1 MFDIQLLDTYREDN
15 RLEAKKAR
23 GGLPHSL
30 WETYSAFANTDGGLI
45 LIGADEQQD
54 GTLIPTGLTEEEV
67 RKMKK
72 QFWDIINNR
81 QKVSDNILTDKE
93 VYPEQ
98 FDGSVILVINVPR
111 AQRERRPVYI
121 GGDIFSGTYKRNS
134 SGDYHCTKDEVRSML
149 RDQGSQTVDTK
160 ILTGMNLSVLNP
172 DSILAFRMN
181 HRNTQLNHP
190 WSNLTDEEFL
200 IRIGAAAISDT
211 DGKAH
216 PTGAGLLM
224 FGNEYEIVREYPN
237 YFLDFRE
244 MVNDITEWTDRIWS
258 TSGDWSGNVFD
269 FYRRIVTRIVQD
281 LKVPFRLEGL
291 YRIDDTPQHKAVR
304 EALAN
309 CLVNADYYGRGGV
322 VVRKHRDRLVF
333 ENPGTIRIGKE
344 KMLEGGLSDPRNSV
358 IIKMF
363 SMLHIGERAGS
374 GIHRI
379 ISAWSAAG
387 YENPIIEEHIGNI
400 ERTTLTLPLTQA
412 SKGTQEML
420 KGTQETTEGT
430 QESIRENG
438 STDTSNG
445 ESNQQAS
452 ALKKSTQE
460 PLKGTQKNI
469 IKVPKKTIR
478 KNGAIELGKTATAI
492 LNAIIV
498 QPTVTREMLAE
509 QLKISDATIKKH
521 LKNFRDMGLIERVG
535 PNKGGHWKV
544 KK

>member
-15 RLEAKKAR
+15 RLEAKKAK

-30 WETYSAFANTDGGLI
+30 WETYSAFANTDGGII

-67 RKMKK
+67 KKMQK

-93 VYPEQ
+93 VYPQ
-98 FDGSVILVINVPR
+98 PLNGSVILVVNVPR

-121 GGDIFSGTYKRNS
+121 NGDIFSGTYKRNS
-134 SGDYHCTKDEVRSML
+134 SGDYHCTKEEIRSML
-149 RDQGSQTVDTK
+149 RDQGSQTIDTK
-160 ILTGMNLSVLNP
+160 ILTGMTLSVLNP
-172 DSILAFRMN
+172 ESILAFRMN
-181 HRNTQLNHP
+181 HRNTQHNHP
-190 WSNLTDEEFL
+190 WSDLTDEEFL

-211 DGKAH
+211 DGKPH

-269 FYRRIVTRIVQD
+269 FYRRIVTKLVQD
-281 LKVPFRLEGL
+281 LKVPFRLEGI

-322 VVRKHRDRLVF
+322 VVRKHRDRLIF

-374 GIHRI
+374 GMNRI
-379 ISAWSAAG
+379 ISAWSAVG
-387 YENPIIEEHIGNI
+387 YENPIIEEQIGNI

-412 SKGTQEML
+412 SKGTQKRGAQKTL
-420 KGTQETTEGT
+420 KGAQKND
-430 QESIRENG
+430 SA
-438 STDTSNG
+438 DTSNG
-445 ESNQQAS
+445 ESAQKRGAQKTS
-452 ALKKSTQE
+452 KSTQ
-460 PLKGTQKNI
+460 KRGAQKNA
-469 IKVPKKTIR
+469 P
-478 KNGAIELGKTATAI
+478 IEFSKTATAI

-509 QLKISDATIKKH
+509 QLNVSDSTIKKH
-521 LKNFRDMGLIERVG
+521 LKKFKDLDLVERIG
-535 PNKGGHWKV
+535 PDKGGYWKV

>member
-1 MFDIQLLDTYREDN
+1 MPYTMFDITLLDTYREDN
-15 RLEAKKAR
+15 RLEAKKAK
-23 GGLPHSL
+23 GGLTHSL

-45 LIGADEQQD
+45 LIGANEQQD

-111 AQRERRPVYI
+111 AKREHRPVYI
-121 GGDIFSGTYKRNS
+121 GGDLFSGTYKRNS
-134 SGDYHCTKDEVRSML
+134 SGDYHCTKEEIRSML

-160 ILTGMNLSVLNP
+160 ILTGMNLSVLNQ
-172 DSILAFRMN
+172 DSIMAFRMN

-190 WSNLTDEEFL
+190 WSNLKDEEFL

-379 ISAWSAAG
+379 ISAWSSAG
-387 YENPIIEEHIGNI
+387 YENPIIEEQIGNI
-400 ERTTLTLPLTQA
+400 ERTILTLPLTQA

-420 KGTQETTEGT
+420 KGTQETAKGT
-430 QESIRENG
+430 QESTQKNG

-445 ESNQQAS
+445 ECVQKRGVRKVPRKYPES
-452 ALKKSTQE
+452 
-460 PLKGTQKNI
+460 TQKNHSDYPQEI
-469 IKVPKKTIR
+469 
-478 KNGAIELGKTATAI
+478 NGVFLTRTAIAI

-498 QPTVTREMLAE
+498 EPSITREILSE
-509 QLKISDATIKKH
+509 QLKVSDSTIKKY
-521 LKNFRDMGLIERVG
+521 LKQFKDLDLIERIG
-535 PNKGGHWKV
+535 PDKGGYWKV

>member
-1 MFDIQLLDTYREDN
+1 MQYTMFDIQSLDKYREDN
-15 RLEAKKAR
+15 RLEAKKAK

-45 LIGADEQQD
+45 LIGANEQQD

-121 GGDIFSGTYKRNS
+121 NGDIFSGTYKRNS
-134 SGDYHCTKDEVRSML
+134 SGDYHCTKEEIRAML
-149 RDQGSQTVDTK
+149 RDHGPETIDTK
-160 ILTGMNLSVLNP
+160 ILDSFDLSALNTE
-172 DSILAFRMN
+172 SIYAFRMSF
-181 HRNTQLNHP
+181 RNTHAAHP
-190 WSNLTDEEFL
+190 WDQLSDEDFL
-200 IRIGAAAISDT
+200 IKIGAAVKDT
-211 DGKAH
+211 TAGKVH

-224 FGNEYEIVREYPN
+224 FGNEYEIIREYPN

-291 YRIDDTPQHKAVR
+291 YRIDDTPQHKAVH
-304 EALAN
+304 EA
-309 CLVNADYYGRGGV
+309 LVNADYYGRGGV

-358 IIKMF
+358 VIKMF

-387 YENPIIEEHIGNI
+387 YENPQITEHIGDI
-400 ERTTLTLPLTQA
+400 ERTTLTLPLTLA
-412 SKGTQEML
+412 AKSI
-420 KGTQETTEGT
+420 
-430 QESIRENG
+430 QES
-438 STDTSNG
+438 
-445 ESNQQAS
+445 A
-452 ALKKSTQE
+452 KSTQKRGV
-460 PLKGTQKNI
+460 LKTSDGALKNAPTDTLIAKSTQKRGVL
-469 IKVPKKTIR
+469 KTSEGTLKKGVL
-478 KNGAIELGKTATAI
+478 KNDPVKFGKTATAI

-509 QLKISDATIKKH
+509 QLKVSLSTIKKH
-521 LKNFRDMGLIERVG
+521 IKRFKDLGLIERIG
-535 PNKGGHWKV
+535 PDKGGHWKV

>member
-1 MFDIQLLDTYREDN
+1 
-15 RLEAKKAR
+15 
-23 GGLPHSL
+23 
-30 WETYSAFANTDGGLI
+30 
-45 LIGADEQQD
+45 
-54 GTLIPTGLTEEEV
+54 
-67 RKMKK
+67 
-72 QFWDIINNR
+72 
-81 QKVSDNILTDKE
+81 
-93 VYPEQ
+93 
-98 FDGSVILVINVPR
+98 
-111 AQRERRPVYI
+111 
-121 GGDIFSGTYKRNS
+121 
-134 SGDYHCTKDEVRSML
+134 ML

-172 DSILAFRMN
+172 ESILAFRMN

-309 CLVNADYYGRGGV
+309 CLVNTDYYGRGGV

-374 GIHRI
+374 GMNRI

-420 KGTQETTEGT
+420 KGTQETAEGT
-430 QESIRENG
+430 QKRGVLKTSEGVLKNT
-438 STDTSNG
+438 STDTLNTK
-445 ESNQQAS
+445 S
-452 ALKKSTQE
+452 AQKGGVLKTSEGTLKKGV
-460 PLKGTQKNI
+460 L
-469 IKVPKKTIR
+469 
-478 KNGAIELGKTATAI
+478 KNGSVEFGKTATAI

-498 QPTVTREMLAE
+498 QPTVTREMLAD
-509 QLKISDATIKKH
+509 QLKVSLSTIKKH
-521 LKNFRDMGLIERVG
+521 LKRFKDLGLIERIG
-535 PNKGGHWKV
+535 PDKGGHWKV

>member
-1 MFDIQLLDTYREDN
+1 MFDIKQFATYREDN
-15 RLEAKKAR
+15 RLEAKKAK
-23 GGLPHSL
+23 GGLPHCL

-45 LIGADEQQD
+45 LIGADEKQD
-54 GTLIPTGLTEEEV
+54 GTLIPTGLTEDEV
-67 RKMKK
+67 GKMKK

-93 VYPEQ
+93 VYPQ
-98 FDGSVILVINVPR
+98 QLDGSVILVVNVPR
-111 AQRERRPVYI
+111 AHRERRPVYI
-121 GGDIFSGTYKRNS
+121 NGDIFSGTYKRNS
-134 SGDYHCTKDEVRSML
+134 SGDYHCTKEEVRSML

-374 GIHRI
+374 GMNRI

-420 KGTQETTEGT
+420 KGTQETAEGT
-430 QESIRENG
+430 QKRGVLKTSEGVLKNT
-438 STDTSNG
+438 STDTLNTK
-445 ESNQQAS
+445 S
-452 ALKKSTQE
+452 AQKGGVLKTSEGTLKKGV
-460 PLKGTQKNI
+460 L
-469 IKVPKKTIR
+469 
-478 KNGAIELGKTATAI
+478 KNGSVEFGKTATAI

-498 QPTVTREMLAE
+498 QPTVTREMLAD
-509 QLKISDATIKKH
+509 QLKVSLSTIKKH
-521 LKNFRDMGLIERVG
+521 LKRFKDLGLIERIG
-535 PNKGGHWKV
+535 PDKGGHWKV

>member
-1 MFDIQLLDTYREDN
+1 
-15 RLEAKKAR
+15 
-23 GGLPHSL
+23 
-30 WETYSAFANTDGGLI
+30 
-45 LIGADEQQD
+45 
-54 GTLIPTGLTEEEV
+54 
-67 RKMKK
+67 MKK

-93 VYPEQ
+93 VYPQ
-98 FDGSVILVINVPR
+98 QLDGSVILVVNVPR
-111 AQRERRPVYI
+111 VHRERRPVYI
-121 GGDIFSGTYKRNS
+121 NGDIFSGTYKRNS
-134 SGDYHCTKDEVRSML
+134 SGDYHCTKEEVRSML

-309 CLVNADYYGRGGV
+309 CLVNA
-322 VVRKHRDRLVF
+322 
-333 ENPGTIRIGKE
+333 
-344 KMLEGGLSDPRNSV
+344 V

-412 SKGTQEML
+412 SKGTQEIF
-420 KGTQETTEGT
+420 KGTQETAKGT
-430 QESIRENG
+430 QESTQENG
-438 STDTSNG
+438 STDASNG
-445 ESNQQAS
+445 ESTQKAGV
-452 ALKKSTQE
+452 LKKSTQE
-460 PLKGTQKNI
+460 PLKGTQENI

>member
-1 MFDIQLLDTYREDN
+1 MPYTMFDIQSLDKYREDN
-15 RLEAKKAR
+15 RLEAKKAK

-45 LIGADEQQD
+45 LIGANEQQD

-93 VYPEQ
+93 VYPEHL
-98 FDGSVILVINVPR
+98 DGSVILVVDVPR

-172 DSILAFRMN
+172 ESILAFRMN

-224 FGNEYEIVREYPN
+224 FGNEYEIVREYPD

-333 ENPGTIRIGKE
+333 ENPGTIRIGKAL
-344 KMLEGGLSDPRNSV
+344 MLEGGHSDPRNSV
-358 IIKMF
+358 VIKMF

-387 YENPIIEEHIGNI
+387 YDAPLITERIGNF
-400 ERTTLTLPLTQA
+400 ERTTLTLPLTLA
-412 SKGTQEML
+412 
-420 KGTQETTEGT
+420 
-430 QESIRENG
+430 
-438 STDTSNG
+438 
-445 ESNQQAS
+445 A
-452 ALKKSTQE
+452 KSTQE
-460 PLKGTQKNI
+460 SAKSTQNRGVLKTSEGTLKNAPTDTLIAKSTQKRGVL
-469 IKVPKKTIR
+469 KTSEGTLKKGVL
-478 KNGAIELGKTATAI
+478 KNDPVKFGKTATAI
-492 LNAIIV
+492 INAIIV

-509 QLKISDATIKKH
+509 QLKVSLSTIKKH
-521 LKNFRDMGLIERVG
+521 LKRFKDLGLIERIG
-535 PNKGGHWKV
+535 PDKGGHWKV

>member
-1 MFDIQLLDTYREDN
+1 
-15 RLEAKKAR
+15 
-23 GGLPHSL
+23 
-30 WETYSAFANTDGGLI
+30 
-45 LIGADEQQD
+45 
-54 GTLIPTGLTEEEV
+54 
-67 RKMKK
+67 MKK

-93 VYPEQ
+93 VYPQ
-98 FDGSVILVINVPR
+98 QLDGSVILVVNVPR
-111 AQRERRPVYI
+111 VHRERRPVYI
-121 GGDIFSGTYKRNS
+121 NGDIFSGTYKRNS
-134 SGDYHCTKDEVRSML
+134 SGDYHCTKEEVRSML

-181 HRNTQLNHP
+181 HRNPQLNHP

-309 CLVNADYYGRGGV
+309 CLVN
-322 VVRKHRDRLVF
+322 
-333 ENPGTIRIGKE
+333 
-344 KMLEGGLSDPRNSV
+344 SV

-412 SKGTQEML
+412 SKGTQEIF
-420 KGTQETTEGT
+420 KGTQETAKDT
-430 QESIRENG
+430 QESTQENG
-438 STDTSNG
+438 STDASNG
-445 ESNQQAS
+445 ESTQKAGV
-452 ALKKSTQE
+452 LKKSTQE
-460 PLKGTQKNI
+460 PLKGTQENI

>member
-1 MFDIQLLDTYREDN
+1 MFDIQSLDKYREDN
-15 RLEAKKAR
+15 RLEAKKAK

-45 LIGADEQQD
+45 LIGANEQQD

-93 VYPEQ
+93 VYPEHL
-98 FDGSVILVINVPR
+98 DGSVILVVDVPR

-172 DSILAFRMN
+172 ESILAFRMN

-224 FGNEYEIVREYPN
+224 FGNEYEIVREYPD

-304 EALAN
+304 EAL
-309 CLVNADYYGRGGV
+309 VNADYYGRGGV

-333 ENPGTIRIGKE
+333 ENPGTIRIGKAL
-344 KMLEGGLSDPRNSV
+344 MLEGGHSDPRNSV
-358 IIKMF
+358 VIKMF

-387 YENPIIEEHIGNI
+387 YDAPLITERIGNF
-400 ERTTLTLPLTQA
+400 ERTTLTLPLTLA
-412 SKGTQEML
+412 
-420 KGTQETTEGT
+420 
-430 QESIRENG
+430 
-438 STDTSNG
+438 
-445 ESNQQAS
+445 A
-452 ALKKSTQE
+452 KSTQE
-460 PLKGTQKNI
+460 SAKSTQKRGVL
-469 IKVPKKTIR
+469 KTSEGTLKKGVL
-478 KNGAIELGKTATAI
+478 KNDPVKFGKTATAI
-492 LNAIIV
+492 INAIIV

-509 QLKISDATIKKH
+509 QLKVSLSTIKKH
-521 LKNFRDMGLIERVG
+521 LKRFKDLGLIERIG
-535 PNKGGHWKV
+535 PDKGGHWKV

>member
-45 LIGADEQQD
+45 LIGADEKQD
-54 GTLIPTGLTEEEV
+54 GTLIPTGLTEDEV
-67 RKMKK
+67 GKMKK

-93 VYPEQ
+93 VYPEKL
-98 FDGSVILVINVPR
+98 DGSVILVVNVPR

-121 GGDIFSGTYKRNS
+121 NGDIFSGTYKRNS

-190 WSNLTDEEFL
+190 WSNLTDKEFL

-244 MVNDITEWTDRIWS
+244 MVNDITEWTDRIALS
-258 TSGDWSGNVFD
+258 RTSRS
-269 FYRRIVTRIVQD
+269 
-281 LKVPFRLEGL
+281 
-291 YRIDDTPQHKAVR
+291 H
-304 EALAN
+304 
-309 CLVNADYYGRGGV
+309 
-322 VVRKHRDRLVF
+322 
-333 ENPGTIRIGKE
+333 
-344 KMLEGGLSDPRNSV
+344 
-358 IIKMF
+358 
-363 SMLHIGERAGS
+363 
-374 GIHRI
+374 
-379 ISAWSAAG
+379 
-387 YENPIIEEHIGNI
+387 
-400 ERTTLTLPLTQA
+400 
-412 SKGTQEML
+412 
-420 KGTQETTEGT
+420 
-430 QESIRENG
+430 
-438 STDTSNG
+438 
-445 ESNQQAS
+445 S
-452 ALKKSTQE
+452 ALKDFTASMTRPSTKPSAK
-460 PLKGTQKNI
+460 PL
-469 IKVPKKTIR
+469 
-478 KNGAIELGKTATAI
+478 
-492 LNAIIV
+492 
-498 QPTVTREMLAE
+498 PTVSSTLTTTAEAASSSSNTVTASSSRTPAPSESEKKRCSKVACPTRETLSSSRCS
-509 QLKISDATIKKH
+509 QCYT
-521 LKNFRDMGLIERVG
+521 
-535 PNKGGHWKV
+535 
-544 KK
+544 

>member
-15 RLEAKKAR
+15 RLEAKKAK

-45 LIGADEQQD
+45 LIGANEQQD

-93 VYPEQ
+93 VYPEHL
-98 FDGSVILVINVPR
+98 DGSVILVVDVPR

-172 DSILAFRMN
+172 ESILAFRMN

-224 FGNEYEIVREYPN
+224 FGNEYEIVREFN
-237 YFLDFRE
+237 TYFLDYQEQYDADTR
-244 MVNDITEWTDRIWS
+244 WTDRIIS
-258 TSGDWSGNVFD
+258 SSGDWSGNVYD
-269 FYRRIVTRIVQD
+269 FYFRVYNKLIQD
-281 LKVPFRLEGL
+281 IKVPFKMEGGV
-291 YRIDDTPQHKAVR
+291 RVDDTSVHQALR

-309 CLVNADYYGRGGV
+309 CLVNADYYGRQGLVIIKKRDSITMSNPGGFRIEIDAAKSGGV
-322 VVRKHRDRLVF
+322 
-333 ENPGTIRIGKE
+333 
-344 KMLEGGLSDPRNSV
+344 SDPRNGTML
-358 IIKMF
+358 KMF
-363 SMLHIGERAGS
+363 NLIDIGERAGS
-374 GIHRI
+374 GIPNIFRVWREQGWAAPEI
-379 ISAWSAAG
+379 TEQLEPERTVLSLTFGKTSDKKQAIKMSGTTIYSRQKQSVIEYLTREIQADCRTISDLLGISAPRARAVLAKMVK
-387 YENPIIEEHIGNI
+387 EELIIAEGSNRN
-400 ERTTLTLPLTQA
+400 RTYR
-412 SKGTQEML
+412 L
-420 KGTQETTEGT
+420 K
-430 QESIRENG
+430 S
-438 STDTSNG
+438 
-445 ESNQQAS
+445 
-452 ALKKSTQE
+452 
-460 PLKGTQKNI
+460 
-469 IKVPKKTIR
+469 
-478 KNGAIELGKTATAI
+478 
-492 LNAIIV
+492 
-498 QPTVTREMLAE
+498 
-509 QLKISDATIKKH
+509 
-521 LKNFRDMGLIERVG
+521 
-535 PNKGGHWKV
+535 
-544 KK
+544 

>member
-45 LIGADEQQD
+45 LIGANEQQD

-81 QKVSDNILTDKE
+81 QKVSDNILTDKD
-93 VYPEQ
+93 VWPEEYN
-98 FDGSVILVINVPR
+98 GSHILVINVPR
-111 AQRERRPVYI
+111 AQRERKPIYI

-172 DSILAFRMN
+172 ESILAFRMN

-309 CLVNADYYGRGGV
+309 CLVNTDYYGRGGV

-374 GIHRI
+374 GMNRI

-420 KGTQETTEGT
+420 KGTQETAEGT
-430 QESIRENG
+430 QKRGVLKTSEGVLKNT
-438 STDTSNG
+438 STDTLNTK
-445 ESNQQAS
+445 S
-452 ALKKSTQE
+452 AQKGGVLKTSEGTLKKGV
-460 PLKGTQKNI
+460 L
-469 IKVPKKTIR
+469 
-478 KNGAIELGKTATAI
+478 KNGSVEFGKTATAI

-498 QPTVTREMLAE
+498 QPTVTREMLAD
-509 QLKISDATIKKH
+509 QLKVSLSTIKKH
-521 LKNFRDMGLIERVG
+521 LKRFKDLGLIERIG
-535 PNKGGHWKV
+535 PDKGGHWKV

>member
-1 MFDIQLLDTYREDN
+1 MGDLFSIR
-15 RLEAKKAR
+15 
-23 GGLPHSL
+23 
-30 WETYSAFANTDGGLI
+30 NTDGGLI
-45 LIGADEQQD
+45 LIGADEKQD
-54 GTLIPTGLTEEEV
+54 GTLIPTGLTEDEV
-67 RKMKK
+67 GKMKK

-93 VYPEQ
+93 VYPQ
-98 FDGSVILVINVPR
+98 QLDGSVILVVNVPR
-111 AQRERRPVYI
+111 AHRERRPVYI
-121 GGDIFSGTYKRNS
+121 NGDIFSGTYKRNS
-134 SGDYHCTKDEVRSML
+134 SGDYHCTKEEVRSML

-322 VVRKHRDRLVF
+322 VVGKHCDRIV
-333 ENPGTIRIGKE
+333 
-344 KMLEGGLSDPRNSV
+344 
-358 IIKMF
+358 
-363 SMLHIGERAGS
+363 
-374 GIHRI
+374 
-379 ISAWSAAG
+379 SAWSAAG

-412 SKGTQEML
+412 SKGTQEIF
-420 KGTQETTEGT
+420 KGTQETAKGT
-430 QESIRENG
+430 QESTQENG
-438 STDTSNG
+438 STDASNG
-445 ESNQQAS
+445 ESTQKAGV
-452 ALKKSTQE
+452 LKKSTQE
-460 PLKGTQKNI
+460 PLKGTQENI

>member
-45 LIGADEQQD
+45 LIGADEKQD
-54 GTLIPTGLTEEEV
+54 GTLIPTGLTEDEV
-67 RKMKK
+67 GKMKK

-93 VYPEQ
+93 VYPEKL
-98 FDGSVILVINVPR
+98 DGSVILVVNVPR

-121 GGDIFSGTYKRNS
+121 NGDIFSGTYKRNS

-190 WSNLTDEEFL
+190 WSNLTDKEFL

-309 CLVNADYYGRGGV
+309 CLVNADYYGRGGIV
-322 VVRKHRDRLVF
+322 ILKHRDRLVF

-344 KMLEGGLSDPRNSV
+344 K
-358 IIKMF
+358 I
-363 SMLHIGERAGS
+363 IGERAGS
-374 GIHRI
+374 GMNRI

-412 SKGTQEML
+412 SKSTQEML
-420 KGTQETTEGT
+420 KGTQETAKGT
-430 QESIRENG
+430 QKSTLENCF
-438 STDTSNG
+438 TDTSNG
-445 ESNQQAS
+445 ESIQQAS

-460 PLKGTQKNI
+460 MLKGTQENI

-478 KNGAIELGKTATAI
+478 KN
-492 LNAIIV
+492 
-498 QPTVTREMLAE
+498 
-509 QLKISDATIKKH
+509 
-521 LKNFRDMGLIERVG
+521 
-535 PNKGGHWKV
+535 
-544 KK
+544 

>member
-1 MFDIQLLDTYREDN
+1 
-15 RLEAKKAR
+15 
-23 GGLPHSL
+23 
-30 WETYSAFANTDGGLI
+30 
-45 LIGADEQQD
+45 
-54 GTLIPTGLTEEEV
+54 
-67 RKMKK
+67 
-72 QFWDIINNR
+72 
-81 QKVSDNILTDKE
+81 
-93 VYPEQ
+93 
-98 FDGSVILVINVPR
+98 
-111 AQRERRPVYI
+111 
-121 GGDIFSGTYKRNS
+121 
-134 SGDYHCTKDEVRSML
+134 
-149 RDQGSQTVDTK
+149 
-160 ILTGMNLSVLNP
+160 
-172 DSILAFRMN
+172 
-181 HRNTQLNHP
+181 
-190 WSNLTDEEFL
+190 
-200 IRIGAAAISDT
+200 
-211 DGKAH
+211 
-216 PTGAGLLM
+216 M

-322 VVRKHRDRLVF
+322 VVDKHCDRIVF
-333 ENPGTIRIGKE
+333 ENSGTIRIGKE

-412 SKGTQEML
+412 SKGTQEIF
-420 KGTQETTEGT
+420 KGTQETAKGT
-430 QESIRENG
+430 QE
-438 STDTSNG
+438 
-445 ESNQQAS
+445 
-452 ALKKSTQE
+452 
-460 PLKGTQKNI
+460 NI

>member
-1 MFDIQLLDTYREDN
+1 MFDIKRLDTYREDN
-15 RLEAKKAR
+15 RLEAKKAK

-30 WETYSAFANTDGGLI
+30 WETYSAFANTDGGII
-45 LIGADEQQD
+45 LIGADEKQD

-93 VYPEQ
+93 VWPEHL
-98 FDGSVILVINVPR
+98 DGSVILVVNVPR

-134 SGDYHCTKDEVRSML
+134 SGDYHCTKEEIRSML

-160 ILTGMNLSVLNP
+160 ILTGMKLSVLNP

-309 CLVNADYYGRGGV
+309 CLVNADYYGRGGIV
-322 VVRKHRDRLVF
+322 ILKHRDRLVF

-344 KMLEGGLSDPRNSV
+344 KMLAGGLSDPRNSV

-400 ERTTLTLPLTQA
+400 ERTTLTLPLTQV

-420 KGTQETTEGT
+420 KGTQEST
-430 QESIRENG
+430 RKNG
-438 STDTSNG
+438 STDTSND
-445 ESNQQAS
+445 E
-452 ALKKSTQE
+452 STQKRGTRKVPRKYPE
-460 PLKGTQKNI
+460 NTQKNHSDYPQEI
-469 IKVPKKTIR
+469 
-478 KNGAIELGKTATAI
+478 NGVFLTKTAIAI

-498 QPTVTREMLAE
+498 EPYITRETLSE
-509 QLKISDATIKKH
+509 QLKVSDSTIKKY
-521 LKNFRDMGLIERVG
+521 LKQFKDLDLIERIG
-535 PNKGGHWKV
+535 PDKGGHWKV

>member
-1 MFDIQLLDTYREDN
+1 
-15 RLEAKKAR
+15 
-23 GGLPHSL
+23 
-30 WETYSAFANTDGGLI
+30 
-45 LIGADEQQD
+45 
-54 GTLIPTGLTEEEV
+54 
-67 RKMKK
+67 MKK

-81 QKVSDNILTDKE
+81 QKVSDNILTDKD
-93 VYPEQ
+93 VWPEEYN
-98 FDGSVILVINVPR
+98 GSHILVINVPR
-111 AQRERRPVYI
+111 AQRERKPVYI

-200 IRIGAAAISDT
+200 IKIGAAAISDT

-258 TSGDWSGNVFD
+258 TSGDWSGNIFD

-387 YENPIIEEHIGNI
+387 YENPQITERIGDL
-400 ERTTLTLPLTQA
+400 ERTTLTLPLTLA
-412 SKGTQEML
+412 
-420 KGTQETTEGT
+420 
-430 QESIRENG
+430 
-438 STDTSNG
+438 
-445 ESNQQAS
+445 A
-452 ALKKSTQE
+452 KSTQE
-460 PLKGTQKNI
+460 SAKSTQKRGVLKTSEGALKNAPTDTLSAKSTQKRGTREVPRKYPENTQKNYSDYPQEI
-469 IKVPKKTIR
+469 
-478 KNGAIELGKTATAI
+478 NGVFLTKTAIAI

-498 QPTVTREMLAE
+498 EPSITREILSE
-509 QLKISDATIKKH
+509 QLKVSDSTIKKY
-521 LKNFRDMGLIERVG
+521 LKQFKDLDLIERIG
-535 PNKGGHWKV
+535 PDKGGYWKV
-544 KK
+544 KNNIEQTPDGQTRR

>member
-1 MFDIQLLDTYREDN
+1 
-15 RLEAKKAR
+15 
-23 GGLPHSL
+23 
-30 WETYSAFANTDGGLI
+30 
-45 LIGADEQQD
+45 
-54 GTLIPTGLTEEEV
+54 
-67 RKMKK
+67 
-72 QFWDIINNR
+72 
-81 QKVSDNILTDKE
+81 
-93 VYPEQ
+93 
-98 FDGSVILVINVPR
+98 
-111 AQRERRPVYI
+111 
-121 GGDIFSGTYKRNS
+121 
-134 SGDYHCTKDEVRSML
+134 ML

-160 ILTGMNLSVLNP
+160 ILTGMNLSALNLE
-172 DSILAFRMN
+172 SIYAFRMN

-190 WSNLTDEEFL
+190 WSNLSDEEFL

-211 DGKAH
+211 DGKPH

-269 FYRRIVTRIVQD
+269 FYRRIVTKLVQD

-333 ENPGTIRIGKE
+333 ENSGTIRIGKE
-344 KMLEGGLSDPRNSV
+344 KMLEGGMSDPRNSV

-374 GIHRI
+374 GMNRI

-400 ERTTLTLPLTQA
+400 ERTTLTLPLTLTA
-412 SKGTQEML
+412 
-420 KGTQETTEGT
+420 
-430 QESIRENG
+430 
-438 STDTSNG
+438 
-445 ESNQQAS
+445 
-452 ALKKSTQE
+452 KSTQE
-460 PLKGTQKNI
+460 TAEGTQKRGVL
-469 IKVPKKTIR
+469 KTPKGILKNTATDTLNAKSTQKRGVLKTPKGILKKGVL
-478 KNGAIELGKTATAI
+478 KNSPVVFGKTATAI

-509 QLKISDATIKKH
+509 QLKVSLSTIKKH
-521 LKNFRDMGLIERVG
+521 LKRFKDLGLIERIG
-535 PNKGGHWKV
+535 PDKGGYWKV

>member
-1 MFDIQLLDTYREDN
+1 
-15 RLEAKKAR
+15 
-23 GGLPHSL
+23 
-30 WETYSAFANTDGGLI
+30 
-45 LIGADEQQD
+45 
-54 GTLIPTGLTEEEV
+54 
-67 RKMKK
+67 MKK

-93 VYPEQ
+93 VYPQ
-98 FDGSVILVINVPR
+98 QLDGSVILVVNVPR
-111 AQRERRPVYI
+111 VHRERRPVYI
-121 GGDIFSGTYKRNS
+121 NGDIFSGTYKRNS
-134 SGDYHCTKDEVRSML
+134 SGDYHCTKEEVRSML

-291 YRIDDTPQHKAVR
+291 YRIDDTPQRKAVR

-322 VVRKHRDRLVF
+322 VVGKHCDRIVF

-412 SKGTQEML
+412 SKGTQEIF
-420 KGTQETTEGT
+420 KGTQE
-430 QESIRENG
+430 
-438 STDTSNG
+438 
-445 ESNQQAS
+445 
-452 ALKKSTQE
+452 
-460 PLKGTQKNI
+460 NI

>member
-1 MFDIQLLDTYREDN
+1 MPYTMFDITLLDTYREDN
-15 RLEAKKAR
+15 RLEAKKAK

-45 LIGADEQQD
+45 LIGANEQQD

-111 AQRERRPVYI
+111 AKREHRPVYI
-121 GGDIFSGTYKRNS
+121 GGDLFSGTYKRNS
-134 SGDYHCTKDEVRSML
+134 SGDYHCTKEEIRSML

-160 ILTGMNLSVLNP
+160 ILTGMNLSVLNQ
-172 DSILAFRMN
+172 DSIMAFRMN

-190 WSNLTDEEFL
+190 WSNLKDEEFL

-309 CLVNADYYGRGGV
+309 CLVN
-322 VVRKHRDRLVF
+322 
-333 ENPGTIRIGKE
+333 
-344 KMLEGGLSDPRNSV
+344 SV

-412 SKGTQEML
+412 SKGTQEIF
-420 KGTQETTEGT
+420 KGTQETAKGT
-430 QESIRENG
+430 QESTQKAG
-438 STDTSNG
+438 V
-445 ESNQQAS
+445 
-452 ALKKSTQE
+452 LKKSTQE
-460 PLKGTQKNI
+460 PLKGTQENI